1 MALFNPRP
9 VLRNPNFATP
19 GGFTIRRQT
28 RITDA
33 EGVPV
38 TTYDVIHAEG
48 VVVPSGQLGMIRTAE
63 AEQQGDGIT
72 IYCEEPISTGHGDTN
87 TVADIIIWHGQQYQV
102 TGQDDYG
109 DFGFNVAQAN
119 LVEPGGRDA

>member
-1 MALFNPRP
+1 MAIFNPLP
-9 VLRNPNFATP
+9 LLLNPKFATP
-19 GGFTIRRQT
+19 GGFTIRRVT
-28 RITDA
+28 RTTDS

-38 TTYDVIHAEG
+38 TVHNDIHAEG

-72 IYCEEPISTGHGDTN
+72 IYTATPISTGHGNTN
-87 TVADIIIWHGQQYQV
+87 TVADIIIWHGQQWQV
-102 TGQDDYG
+102 ANQDDYE